1 MDAVIKIS
9 PEEFDK
15 NLFDKI
21 KLLLKNSSD
30 SKVIIEIASKEN
42 MFEDPASEYWSKINR
57 SIKELEE
64 EQGTVFTMQ
73 ELDEYLAKHFPG

>member
-1 MDAVIKIS
+1 MDAVIKVS

-30 SKVIIEIASKEN
+30 SKIVIEISSKEN
-42 MFEDPASEYWSKINR
+42 IFEEPDSEYWSKINA

-64 EQGTVFTMQ
+64 GKGIVFTMQ
-73 ELDEYLAKHFPG
+73 ELDEYLDKHFPR

>member
-42 MFEDPASEYWSKINR
+42 VFEDPASEYWSKINQ

-64 EQGTVFTMQ
+64 GKGTVFTIQ
-73 ELDEYLAKHFPG
+73 ELDEYLSKHFPG